1 MLIVLV
7 VSQLLEMLEQG
18 NDFDEDDEE
27 AAYEAQERL
36 ENEAPTITD
45 ILTHLGESRSGAEA
59 LIKKGVDKKMF
70 GMFDS
75 AKAAAEQAE
84 DPEEQSMAFDRLEK
98 SLAVLTKLA
107 VVPSVQKLLYDKKC
121 EPVLRRLL
129 TDDEGSEYVRVEV
142 LGLLS
147 NLIEGDKWSTAINA
161 RQKEFIDKPIR
172 LMSSPVL
179 PVRSAAVNYLASVAK
194 VPVLAVALANKTA
207 ALTKL
212 CQLANGVDEHEK
224 QEKGEDD
231 DDEDIELEDDEDE
244 LPEDEEDAESM
255 ALNAMSALINLA
267 RSSAAAPKLCGDST
281 FVASLVR
288 ALDDEQPD
296 NTLRVIA
303 ALVIGQL
310 TLVDK
315 ERAYVPAKLLA
326 ALESQV
332 PDSLQLPVFSDDSDS
347 EDGEIELTLDPT
359 LEWEAATDIYPLL
372 DSNHR
377 ATRRLGAYLTAII
390 LSNPAKFSDIPQP
403 TAAVRERLAAVAAD
417 SDSDSLASQFAK
429 LTVQQKL

>member
-1 MLIVLV
+1 
-7 VSQLLEMLEQG
+7 
-18 NDFDEDDEE
+18 
-27 AAYEAQERL
+27 
-36 ENEAPTITD
+36 
-45 ILTHLGESRSGAEA
+45 
-59 LIKKGVDKKMF
+59 
-70 GMFDS
+70 
-75 AKAAAEQAE
+75 
-84 DPEEQSMAFDRLEK
+84 
-98 SLAVLTKLA
+98 
-107 VVPSVQKLLYDKKC
+107 
-121 EPVLRRLL
+121 
-129 TDDEGSEYVRVEV
+129 
-142 LGLLS
+142 
-147 NLIEGDKWSTAINA
+147 LIEGDKWSTAINA